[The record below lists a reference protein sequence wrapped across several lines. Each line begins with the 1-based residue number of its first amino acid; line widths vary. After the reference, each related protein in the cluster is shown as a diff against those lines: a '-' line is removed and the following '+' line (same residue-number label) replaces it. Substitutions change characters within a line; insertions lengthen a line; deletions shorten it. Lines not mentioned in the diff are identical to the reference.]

1 MNTAAIGI
9 YNKFAAL
16 FTAATPI
23 NLTALGHNFG
33 MLLSESLSAKTDTTV
48 AYI

>member
-23 NLTALGHNFG
+23 DLTALGYDFG
-33 MLLSESLSAKTDTTV
+33 MFLSESLSAKTDTTV